1 MIRAAFN
8 RWNTKPAAPWQFWL
22 PQSGVVGGVI
32 FGTIAITALL
42 LLTGCTFVPAATV
55 RQTCDLLDTALDEA
69 EMAEAWY
76 IEAGLVLRACGARDA
91 IERAEHKACYARRF
105 NDNSVVCP

>member
-1 MIRAAFN
+1 MIRAAI
-8 RWNTKPAAPWQFWL
+8 TLAAMVL
-22 PQSGVVGGVI
+22 LSACTVVP
-32 FGTIAITALL
+32 TA
-42 LLTGCTFVPAATV
+42 TA

-91 IERAEHKACYARRF
+91 IERAEHKACYARRV